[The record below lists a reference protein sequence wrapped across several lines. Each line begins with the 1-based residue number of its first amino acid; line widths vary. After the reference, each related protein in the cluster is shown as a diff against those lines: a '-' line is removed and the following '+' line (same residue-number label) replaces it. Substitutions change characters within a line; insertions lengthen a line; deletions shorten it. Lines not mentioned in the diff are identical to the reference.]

1 MPRSGSR
8 SFTCSDTNRMNAVKQ
23 GNAVQE
29 SYAYNHRGE
38 RVLRTPDGGA
48 AQIALYDE
56 AGQWL
61 GNYSATGQV
70 QQQAIWLDNYP
81 VALINLP
88 SSGVPELAYVQPDH
102 LGTPRVVIDPVRDVA
117 IWEWSNKSE
126 VFGDQ
131 APINDVDSDGVTFRL
146 ALRFPGQQATDASG
160 LFYNYQREYD
170 PAVGRYSQSD
180 PIGLNGG
187 ANTFAY
193 VQSTPLSLVDPHGL
207 QATFADSVSE
217 RRWDWGKLGA
227 SGPEGTSTT
236 GDVTSRA
243 QVANAAANTAVG
255 STGSG
260 ISAAPHATTWQH
272 AAGSQAGQTMQRA
285 ANGRRFG
292 PVQAS
297 WSSAGRLLGRVA
309 VVTTV
314 WEGFWNIGSVVY
326 CGCSA
331 GGE

>member
-1 MPRSGSR
+1 
-8 SFTCSDTNRMNAVKQ
+8 MNAVKQ

-88 SSGVPELAYVQPDH
+88 SSGLPELAYVQPDH

-187 ANTFAY
+187 
-193 VQSTPLSLVDPHGL
+193 QTPLLMFSPRHFPWSIRMG
-207 QATFADSVSE
+207 F
-217 RRWDWGKLGA
+217 RRPSPIAFRRGDGTGA
-227 SGPEGTSTT
+227 SLAPA
-236 GDVTSRA
+236 VRKVRRQ
-243 QVANAAANTAVG
+243 QVMSHPG
-255 STGSG
+255 
-260 ISAAPHATTWQH
+260 H
-272 AAGSQAGQTMQRA
+272 R
-285 ANGRRFG
+285 
-292 PVQAS
+292 
-297 WSSAGRLLGRVA
+297 
-309 VVTTV
+309 
-314 WEGFWNIGSVVY
+314 
-326 CGCSA
+326 
-331 GGE
+331 